1 VRELHFAEVRAPWGY
16 REEHALIAARSGR
29 AFIARL
35 GMLVVVLAAVLWG
48 GIAKAAPGD
57 FESALVGLAQPPEA
71 GLGSAAETIAAT
83 GDPRALTVLQALM
96 DGDVMVRGSSV
107 YLRDGT
113 GALHDAATG
122 AAASADGSHAPTV
135 DNGVRRVLDLL
146 ITRLQLRSSDPTVRL
161 AAVDGLSKRASDE
174 DASAL
179 RDALAVEKDGKVRRA
194 IASALAELDLASQD
208 PKKRMAAVEAVERTG
223 SIRLRSKLQS
233 LIDSESDAKVRAA
246 AERAVRSLDSK
257 QSLVDT
263 IANVLYGLS
272 TGSVLLLTALGL
284 AVTFGLMGV
293 INMAHGEMLMVGA
306 YATYMTQL
314 FFRSHFPNLFAWYLV
329 AAAPVALVVCMAL
342 GALLERGVIRFL
354 YGRPLETLLA
364 TWGLSLIVIQT
375 VRALFGAQNVAVENP
390 PWLSGGTE
398 IFEGVVIPYNRVAIV
413 TFTVVVV
420 SFLAYVLRGTS
431 LGLRVRAVTQNRPM
445 AACMGIST
453 SSVDTWT
460 FALGSGLGG
469 LGGVAL
475 SQLGNVGPE
484 LGQGYIVDSFLVV
497 VLGGVGKLAGTVF
510 AAFALGISNKLLEP
524 VAGAVLGKIVVLLA
538 VVLVIQRRPQGLFA
552 PRVRSADT
560 A

>member
-1 VRELHFAEVRAPWGY
+1 
-16 REEHALIAARSGR
+16 LITARSLRR
-29 AFIARL
+29 ARVARFGTL
-35 GMLVVVLAAVLWG
+35 LVVILTLLYCRTGNAAG
-48 GIAKAAPGD
+48 A
-57 FESALVGLAQPPEA
+57 FERALAQLAEPAE
-71 GLGSAAETIAAT
+71 GGVGGAAEAIAAT
-83 GDPRALTVLQALM
+83 GDSRALAVLQALM
-96 DGDVMVRGSSV
+96 NGDILVRGTAV
-107 YLRDGT
+107 YLKDDG
-113 GALHDAATG
+113 GSLHDAATG
-122 AAASADGSHAPTV
+122 APASAEGCHAPEV
-135 DNGVRRVLDLL
+135 DNGVRRVLDVL
-146 ITRLQLRSSDPTVRL
+146 ITRLQLRSSDFAVRL
-161 AAVDGLSKRASDE
+161 TAVDALSKRASDE

-179 RDALAVEKDGKVRRA
+179 RDALAVEKNGTVRRA
-194 IASALAELDLASQD
+194 IASALAELDLESQD
-208 PKKRMAAVEAVERTG
+208 PKKRISAIAAIENTG
-223 SIRLRSKLQS
+223 SIRLRAKLQS
-233 LIDSESDAKVRAA
+233 LTERSSDGSYAEPNAEVRGA
-246 AERAVRSLDSK
+246 AERAVRTLDRK
-257 QSLVDT
+257 QTIVDT
-263 IANVLYGLS
+263 VANILYGLS

-293 INMAHGEMLMVGA
+293 INMSHGEMLMVGS
-306 YATYMTQL
+306 YATYVTQL
-314 FFRSHFPNLFAWYLV
+314 FFRAHFPHQFAWYLV
-329 AAAPVALVVCMAL
+329 AAAPVAFIVCMAL

-364 TWGLSLIVIQT
+364 TWGLSLILIQS
-375 VRALFGAQNVAVENP
+375 VRTLFGAQNVTVENP
-390 PWLSGGTE
+390 SWLSGGTE

-413 TFTVVVV
+413 TFTIAVV

-453 SSVDTWT
+453 ASVDTWT
-460 FALGSGLGG
+460 FALGCGLGG

-497 VLGGVGKLAGTVF
+497 VLGGVGKLAGTVI